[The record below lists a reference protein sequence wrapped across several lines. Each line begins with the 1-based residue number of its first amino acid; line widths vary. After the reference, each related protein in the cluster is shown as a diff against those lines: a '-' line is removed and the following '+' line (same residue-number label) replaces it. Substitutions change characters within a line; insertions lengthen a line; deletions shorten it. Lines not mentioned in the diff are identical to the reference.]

1 MKAQSINH
9 SWTKICGNR
18 MLINYTQPLLLQ
30 KVNDQKRM
38 HMIKIWWDHL
48 RNQTLRWPW
57 WTAVFSPIVM
67 ATLSMHLQEW
77 DTSADIKLRRR
88 VRSLGKFPDK
98 PHVLPPVSRGLST
111 GVCDAVIRSW
121 RSPGPK
127 RWESSIRLPNL
138 TPPEFLACTAN
149 PLNQKHKK
157 NYKAPL
163 SKVACIRACGCHGL
177 Q

>member
-18 MLINYTQPLLLQ
+18 MLINYTLPLLLQ

-98 PHVLPPVSRGLST
+98 PHVLRQYQEDYLLESVMQWSGAEE
-111 GVCDAVIRSW
+111 VQ
-121 RSPGPK
+121 GP
-127 RWESSIRLPNL
+127 RDENL
-138 TPPEFLACTAN
+138 ALDY
-149 PLNQKHKK
+149 L
-157 NYKAPL
+157 
-163 SKVACIRACGCHGL
+163 I
-177 Q
+177 